1 MQPTPEELKA
11 QLDQAQVALNAKKGI
26 QPTVSADEIAN
37 PPAKVT
43 PPVPRV
49 NTNDG
54 SRTTGLVGNVADNTQ
69 GILGAELETRKKA
82 DEINALL
89 GTQTFDGASQREQ
102 YGQQYGLPDNLSRL
116 TDIQTQLAR
125 RNTDSGITKTRI
137 AGSAG
142 QTMNQGQREITQED
156 REASIRDAGLAAEAS
171 ILSNNIETATKIVNS
186 AMSDY
191 YADRQLENQNKI
203 QQLEYYSGIADEQT
217 KQLLDKEKRAY
228 EADQKKVERTLD
240 AVDTAVTSGAASPEE
255 IRLLTDPTTS
265 DDERIGLAQAIT
277 GRASKN
283 LYDAELYGKYLS
295 NAVKQKEID
304 ALNEPVDTTVIP
316 PETLK
321 TVKGLTDGQR
331 TTITDSRET
340 INEVNRM
347 IALVETAGDM
357 TLLTKATPEGR
368 EFLQL
373 RQNVVDKLA
382 RKRTGAV
389 VGVEEE
395 NTFKDILGVGW
406 FDLIAKDD
414 DEILKGLKK
423 FRVPHE
429 EAINLNDPTGEVRNF
444 LDSSKVS
451 EDDEEINAVWGISS
465 STPATP
471 VSSYFNK

>member
-1 MQPTPEELKA
+1 MQ
-11 QLDQAQVALNAKKGI
+11 G
-26 QPTVSADEIAN
+26 
-37 PPAKVT
+37 
-43 PPVPRV
+43 
-49 NTNDG
+49 
-54 SRTTGLVGNVADNTQ
+54 
-69 GILGAELETRKKA
+69 
-82 DEINALL
+82 
-89 GTQTFDGASQREQ
+89 
-102 YGQQYGLPDNLSRL
+102 
-116 TDIQTQLAR
+116 
-125 RNTDSGITKTRI
+125 
-137 AGSAG
+137 
-142 QTMNQGQREITQED
+142 
-156 REASIRDAGLAAEAS
+156 
-171 ILSNNIETATKIVNS
+171 NIETATKIVNS

-203 QQLEYYSGIADEQT
+203 QQLEYYTGIVDEQT

-265 DDERIGLAQAIT
+265 DDERIGLAQVIT

-331 TTITDSRET
+331 ATITDSRET

-471 VSSYFNK
+471 VSSYFKK

>member
-1 MQPTPEELKA
+1 MPPTPEELKA

-43 PPVPRV
+43 PPVPQV

-69 GILGAELETRKKA
+69 GFIQAQSEEAMKAKELA
-82 DEINALL
+82 GLL

-142 QTMNQGQREITQED
+142 QTMNQAQREITQED
-156 REASIRDAGLAAEAS
+156 RESAIRDAGLAAEAS
-171 ILSNNIETATKIVNS
+171 VLQGNIETASTLINN
-186 AMSDY
+186 AMNDY
-191 YADRQLENQNKI
+191 YQDRQLDNQNKI

-217 KQLLDKEKRAY
+217 KQLLAKEQRKY

-283 LYDAELYGKYLS
+283 LYDTELYGKYLS
-295 NAVKQKEID
+295 NAVKQKELD